1 MKINQGANVGVMTAA
16 LALAGCGNGAQDLL
30 ALKMEL
36 NALKQELEFVR
47 QHTEDLDPRVDAA
60 EQMALQVFDALEAP
74 ARLDCEHRAPTVL
87 DARVAILT
95 AVCDEA
101 VAYDG
106 GYRIRLQLGNPTPAH
121 LEGLTLTFYAGED
134 AARGRSARRLY
145 HATRVALPPGA
156 WQTVDV
162 DFDGVDD
169 DSIKELAVRARVATV
184 ALARK

>member
-1 MKINQGANVGVMTAA
+1 MKINQAGRVGTMTAA
-16 LALAGCGNGAQDLL
+16 LALAGCGNGAQDVL
-30 ALKMEL
+30 ALKIEL

-47 QHTEDLDPRVDAA
+47 QHTEELDPRVHTA

-74 ARLDCEHRAPTVL
+74 ARLDCVRPAPTVL
-87 DARVAILT
+87 DARAAFLT

-121 LEGLTLTFYAGED
+121 LDGLTLTFYAGED

-145 HATRVALPPGA
+145 HETRVALPPGA

-169 DSIKELAVRARVATV
+169 DAIKELAVRARVATV

>member
-1 MKINQGANVGVMTAA
+1 MKINQAGKVGAMATAFA
-16 LALAGCGNGAQDLL
+16 LSGCGNGAQDVL
-30 ALKMEL
+30 ALKIEL
-36 NALKQELEFVR
+36 TALKQELEFVR
-47 QHTEDLDPRVDAA
+47 QQAEDLDPRVQAA

-74 ARLDCEHRAPTVL
+74 ARLDCARPAPTVL
-87 DARVAILT
+87 DARVASVT
-95 AVCDEA
+95 AVCDAA

-134 AARGRSARRLY
+134 AARGRSARRVY

-169 DSIKELAVRARVATV
+169 DSIRELAVRARVATV
-184 ALARK
+184 ALARR

>member
-1 MKINQGANVGVMTAA
+1 MKIKREAMAGLMTAA

-47 QHTEDLDPRVDAA
+47 QHAEDLDPRVDAA

-74 ARLDCEHRAPTVL
+74 ARLDCARPAPTVL
-87 DARVAILT
+87 DARVASLT
-95 AVCDEA
+95 AICSEA

-106 GYRIRLQLGNPTPAH
+106 GYRIRLQVGNPTPAR
-121 LEGLTLTFYAGED
+121 LDGLALTFYAGED
-134 AARGRSARRLY
+134 AARGRSARRM
-145 HATRVALPPGA
+145 HHEARVALAPGA

-162 DFDGVDD
+162 DFDGVDGD
-169 DSIKELAVRARVATV
+169 AIRELAVRARVAAV

>member
-1 MKINQGANVGVMTAA
+1 MTIRQAATVGWMTAA
-16 LALAGCGNGAQDLL
+16 LAFAGCGNGAQDLL
-30 ALKMEL
+30 ALKIEL

-47 QHTEDLDPRVDAA
+47 QHAEELDPRVDAA

-106 GYRIRLQLGNPTPAH
+106 GYRIRLRIGNPMPAR
-121 LEGLTLTFYAGED
+121 LDGVALTLYAGED
-134 AARGRSARRLY
+134 AARGRSAQRTHREV
-145 HATRVALPPGA
+145 RVALPPGA
-156 WQTVDV
+156 WQAVDV
-162 DFDGVDD
+162 DFDGIDRDAVR
-169 DSIKELAVRARVATV
+169 ELAVRARVATV